1 MAHAAKIDKDGIVR
15 EVLSVDN
22 DKLFDGGKFTTK
34 GEKSLNTYMH
44 SLGLDGDWK
53 LTSYNNKFRGRYA
66 GQGFTYDTELDEFTE
81 PNIEVADEI
90 LAVAEKK
97 REVES
102 KKLEAKLRK

>member
-1 MAHAAKIDKDGIVR
+1 MAHAAKIDDSGIVR
-15 EVLSVDN
+15 EVLAVDN

-66 GQGFTYDTELDEFTE
+66 GQGFTYDTELDEFIA
-81 PNIEVADEI
+81 PIAPDIDE
-90 LAVAEKK
+90 
-97 REVES
+97 S
-102 KKLEAKLRK
+102 